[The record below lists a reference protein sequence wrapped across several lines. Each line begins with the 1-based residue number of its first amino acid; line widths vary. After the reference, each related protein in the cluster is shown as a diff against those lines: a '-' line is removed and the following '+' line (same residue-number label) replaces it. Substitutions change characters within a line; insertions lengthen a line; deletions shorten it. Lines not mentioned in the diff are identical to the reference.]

1 MIIHKGEFRRRAY
14 FDHSLSLSSYS
25 FRSYC
30 WASSY
35 GLCAVPLPPGIHLT
49 KCLCNCM
56 NAATKH
62 GASSLSI
69 SLSLS
74 LSYAIHML
82 MLGDNQLFITV
93 PSVATDAVNLWTH
106 TQYSS
111 FVNRFCSCTPSIR
124 YIKSEQFVERFM
136 DFVWRFD
143 WFFVFVKCVFI
154 FNCLIAL
161 NLNML
166 REREIGAT
174 FSLLNHWHVAW
185 NVKPHCCGIPP
196 QGTHTQTHTRDSVA
210 RAVPI
215 KPTAHVFFSLSLFFA
230 CTQIVSRAHVE
241 RIYFIRNCS
250 ETNTAIKWIFL
261 LLDCWLLYVVPT
273 WRIHSFEFVVF
284 FSVVFGFSN
293 WHAHALLHFYI
304 SNHMWNVININKQ
317 RHHQH
322 HHYHQRQWC
331 IVRITYIYAVCV
343 SVHQCTVPCTTVGVE
358 QNTVCYK
365 ISVEKHVTQTLSFTR
380 SADTENFWSHTIRPL
395 TPDGAK
401 HGHMHCVPSVYTTA
415 PYSAAYLL
423 TKSNKSNLMGSKCTR
438 AGFICFIQ
446 KLVHDFRL
454 IFLWWRQN

>member
-124 YIKSEQFVERFM
+124 YIKCEQFVERFM

-174 FSLLNHWHVAW
+174 FSH
-185 NVKPHCCGIPP
+185 
-196 QGTHTQTHTRDSVA
+196 
-210 RAVPI
+210 
-215 KPTAHVFFSLSLFFA
+215 
-230 CTQIVSRAHVE
+230 
-241 RIYFIRNCS
+241 
-250 ETNTAIKWIFL
+250 
-261 LLDCWLLYVVPT
+261 
-273 WRIHSFEFVVF
+273 
-284 FSVVFGFSN
+284 
-293 WHAHALLHFYI
+293 
-304 SNHMWNVININKQ
+304 
-317 RHHQH
+317 
-322 HHYHQRQWC
+322 
-331 IVRITYIYAVCV
+331 
-343 SVHQCTVPCTTVGVE
+343 
-358 QNTVCYK
+358 
-365 ISVEKHVTQTLSFTR
+365 
-380 SADTENFWSHTIRPL
+380 
-395 TPDGAK
+395 
-401 HGHMHCVPSVYTTA
+401 
-415 PYSAAYLL
+415 
-423 TKSNKSNLMGSKCTR
+423 
-438 AGFICFIQ
+438 
-446 KLVHDFRL
+446 
-454 IFLWWRQN
+454 